1 MESKRKGVFV
11 ILIWVGQSICGGERV
26 GEEGLENGGGGGD
39 LRMMEVMENWSK
51 IEGRGDSLTLRFCP
65 WKMIRGLSVV

>member
-1 MESKRKGVFV
+1 M
-11 ILIWVGQSICGGERV
+11 

-51 IEGRGDSLTLRFCP
+51 IEET
-65 WKMIRGLSVV
+65 

>member
-1 MESKRKGVFV
+1 M
-11 ILIWVGQSICGGERV
+11 

-39 LRMMEVMENWSK
+39 LRMVEVMENWSK